1 MIYRFGDCEF
11 DTDRRELIRAGSVRA
26 VEPQVFDVL
35 VYLIENRQR
44 VVSKDDLLEAVW
56 GGRIVSDSAL
66 SSRIK
71 VARAAIGDD
80 GRAQALIRTVHKT
93 GFRFVG
99 EVEAVAPAVAA
110 DPPPPQARPQTG
122 PQTGPSPVDG
132 MPGLPPL
139 DLSLP
144 KKPSIA
150 VLPFRVLGDPSE
162 RHVLADGLTRDIITR
177 LGRLRW
183 LFVSGRG
190 SSFRFGENA
199 DIGDAARRLGVRY
212 VAHGTVQLADMR
224 VRINAALTDAVA
236 GGEIWAEHYDRALD
250 DLFVIQ
256 DEIANSIVGMLETE
270 IERAEQQRA
279 LRLPIDGLDAW
290 SAYQRGCWHIY
301 RYTES
306 DYEAAEALFTKAAEL
321 DPASPRP
328 LTGLSF
334 VHWQRA
340 FLSGGPDREAEV
352 EKAFDFARRGLALD
366 PRDPQA
372 HWTLGRAFILTQ
384 DLDQAVPELEAA
396 VDLNPSSVMALY
408 SLSWSLLLHGQ
419 SARSNTCAMEAQ
431 RISPFDPMRYAVIAV
446 QASNAGLMGN
456 HDEAAE
462 LMDRAAQQ
470 PNAHYHI
477 DALAA
482 CKTEIVGR
490 TERARAHAANLLV
503 KRPDYTIAEHLRA
516 FYYPDADYVE
526 LVRGA
531 LRRLGV
537 PDGAGERL
545 GD

>member
-1 MIYRFGDCEF
+1 MIYRFGDCEL
-11 DTDRRELIRAGSVRA
+11 DTDRRELRRDEVVRPI
-26 VEPQVFDVL
+26 EPQVFAVL
-35 VYLIENRQR
+35 AFLIENQHR
-44 VVSKDDLLEAVW
+44 VGSKDEILETVW
-56 GGRIVSDSAL
+56 DGRIVSDSAL

-71 VARAAIGDD
+71 AARQAIGDD

-99 EVEAVAPAVAA
+99 EVDEVPADGPSGGRVAA
-110 DPPPPQARPQTG
+110 AEAGPDPA
-122 PQTGPSPVDG
+122 
-132 MPGLPPL
+132 GLPSL
-139 DLSLP
+139 DMSLP
-144 KKPSIA
+144 EKPSIA
-150 VLPFRVLGDPSE
+150 VLPFRVLGDPSM

-183 LFVSGRG
+183 LFVTGQG
-190 SSFRFGENA
+190 SAFRFGDDT
-199 DIGDAARRLGVRY
+199 DIGEAARRLGVRY
-212 VAHGTVQLADMR
+212 VAHGTVQLADAQVR
-224 VRINAALTDAVA
+224 VNAALTDAVA

-256 DEIANSIVGMLETE
+256 DEIANSIVAMLETE
-270 IERAEQQRA
+270 IERAEQARA

-301 RYTES
+301 RYTEA
-306 DYEAAEALFTKAAEL
+306 DYEAAEALFNQAAEL
-321 DPASPRP
+321 DPSSPRP

-340 FLSGGPDREAEV
+340 FLSRDADREAEV
-352 EKAFDFARRGLALD
+352 AKAFDYARRGLALD

-372 HWTLGRAFILTQ
+372 HWTLGRSFILCQ
-384 DLDQAVPELEAA
+384 DLEQAIPELETA

-408 SLSWSLLLHGQ
+408 SLSWSLLLNGEN
-419 SARSNTCAMEAQ
+419 ARSNTYALEAQ

-446 QASNAGLMGN
+446 QASNAGLIGN
-456 HDEAAE
+456 HEEAAD

-477 DALAA
+477 DGLAA

-490 TERARAHAANLLV
+490 TERARVHAANLLR
-503 KRPDYTIAEHLRA
+503 KRPDYTIADHLRA
-516 FYYPDADYVE
+516 FYYPDPDYVT

-531 LRRLGV
+531 LQRLGI
-537 PDGAGERL
+537 PD
-545 GD
+545 